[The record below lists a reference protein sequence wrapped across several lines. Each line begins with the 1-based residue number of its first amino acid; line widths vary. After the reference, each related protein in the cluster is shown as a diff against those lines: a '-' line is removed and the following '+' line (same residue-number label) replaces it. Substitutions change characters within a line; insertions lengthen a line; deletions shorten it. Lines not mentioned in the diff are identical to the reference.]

1 MRPLLAFGTLLIAGA
16 LAWWYLGAGDR
27 REEEPATSNG
37 TGNLVHAGVGVDATA
52 QPLRPGRIDQGVAG
66 TPARLSPPKVLRH
79 LDLASFPD
87 AEFHRGDPWEL
98 EIWHAPL
105 DLVLPDLVAW
115 AEAGDPAAMEALG
128 SRLGR
133 CTEAG
138 RRRAQRNYEV
148 MLGHIEAGQRI
159 AREQGRAPRLPDAR
173 AFHVSSHAAELR
185 GCAAASPELLADPL
199 RWIERAGELGH
210 APARLRYLREAFEDF
225 DGPRAALAGLDV
237 VIERQ
242 GIARRFLEA
251 ELAAGNRA
259 ALQFVGSGWNG
270 PEKRL
275 GLAGWERL
283 AYQQVWLD
291 FSRRDGGHP
300 RYLGNLE
307 ESLSTTRSAL
317 SIAERERADAAAAEF
332 AGRWSAAVARRS
344 TPAQDG
350 PR

>member
-1 MRPLLAFGTLLIAGA
+1 MRRWLAFGTLLVAGA
-16 LAWWYLGAGDR
+16 SAWWFV
-27 REEEPATSNG
+27 G
-37 TGNLVHAGVGVDATA
+37 TGERPEVGTAPSKGTDILLQAGVEVGDAA
-52 QPLRPGRIDQGVAG
+52 QPAQ
-66 TPARLSPPKVLRH
+66 PARTDQRVASGTAGPVPPKVLRH
-79 LDLASFPD
+79 LDLASFPN
-87 AEFHRGDPWEL
+87 AELHRGDPWEL

-138 RRRAQRNYEV
+138 RRRAQRDYEV
-148 MLGHIEAGQRI
+148 MLEHIEAGQRI
-159 AREQGRAPRLPDAR
+159 AREQGRAPRLPDER

-185 GCAAASPELLADPL
+185 ACASASPELLADPL

-225 DGPRAALAGLDV
+225 DGPRAALAGLDL

-242 GIARRFLEA
+242 RIARRFLEA

-259 ALQFVGSGWNG
+259 ALQLVGSGWSG
-270 PEKRL
+270 VAQRM
-275 GLAGWERL
+275 GLSPWERV

-291 FSRRDGGHP
+291 FSRREGTHP
-300 RYLGNLE
+300 GYLSNLE
-307 ESLSTTRSAL
+307 KSLSSARAAL
-317 SIAERERADAAAAEF
+317 SVVERERADAATAEVAA
-332 AGRWSAAVARRS
+332 RWSIAVARHA
-344 TPAQDG
+344 TPAQGG